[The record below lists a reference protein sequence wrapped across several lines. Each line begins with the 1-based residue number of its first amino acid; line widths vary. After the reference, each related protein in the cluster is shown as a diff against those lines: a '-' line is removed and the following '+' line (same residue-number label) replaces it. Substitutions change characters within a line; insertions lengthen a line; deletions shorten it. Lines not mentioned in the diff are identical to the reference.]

1 MSRQR
6 IEIEVRHMDRLIK
19 ELKNISSKLDRQRPE
34 EPKEEQGREEQD
46 RDEMTPEKVGE
57 ILRRLSIYCE
67 AIPTCEAC
75 VLKEICEAAGTNFC
89 PSDWSLWTL

>member
-34 EPKEEQGREEQD
+34 EPKEEQSREEQD
-46 RDEMTPEKVGE
+46 REGLTPEDVGE
-57 ILRRLSIYCE
+57 ILKRLIIYCE
-67 AIPTCEAC
+67 TTPTCEAC
-75 VLKEICEAAGTNFC
+75 VFKEICEKAGPYFS
-89 PSDWSLWTL
+89 PRGWTL